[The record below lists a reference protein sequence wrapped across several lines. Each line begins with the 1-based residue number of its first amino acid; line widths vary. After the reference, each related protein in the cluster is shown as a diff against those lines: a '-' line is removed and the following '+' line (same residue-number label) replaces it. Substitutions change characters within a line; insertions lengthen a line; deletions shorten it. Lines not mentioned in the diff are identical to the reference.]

1 MSDLFFVR
9 DVDLICEEWWFDLRE
24 RPSNYVNGYLFLGAI
39 LTISQFQVAAHQSA
53 NQEFF
58 LDNCCSVD

>member
-9 DVDLICEEWWFDLRE
+9 DIDLRE
-24 RPSNYVNGYLFLGAI
+24 RLSNYVNGYLFLGAI

-53 NQEFF
+53 NQESFSGQ
-58 LDNCCSVD
+58 LLLC